1 MDPVRLMLHWRPLS
15 QRHHRQFQSQQ
26 KLIIERRSKILM
38 IELRKSTIALMRR
51 KASLTKFLK
60 RNINTDL
67 DKTKLRETM
76 RLQPR
81 RV

>member
-1 MDPVRLMLHWRPLS
+1 
-15 QRHHRQFQSQQ
+15 
-26 KLIIERRSKILM
+26 M

-51 KASLTKFLK
+51 KASLTKFSK

-67 DKTKLRETM
+67 DKTKLREMM

-81 RV
+81 RA